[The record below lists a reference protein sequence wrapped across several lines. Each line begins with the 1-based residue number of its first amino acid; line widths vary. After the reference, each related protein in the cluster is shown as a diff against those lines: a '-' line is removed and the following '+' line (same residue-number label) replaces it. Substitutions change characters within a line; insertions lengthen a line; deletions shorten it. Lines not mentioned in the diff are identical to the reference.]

1 MSDKQSRAVRKA
13 MAVFESNL
21 RIRRI
26 NEFGLPWHVEPWG
39 DGSQRGTS
47 LVNIC
52 SASHEAVIAVDLER
66 GVANWIVAMA
76 NAQMESA
83 EP

>member
-1 MSDKQSRAVRKA
+1 MAEDQSSAVRSA

-21 RIRRI
+21 RLRRV

-39 DGSQRGTS
+39 DGSQRGTN

-52 SASHEAVIAVDLER
+52 SASHETVVAVNLDRVIAD
-66 GVANWIVAMA
+66 WIVAMA
-76 NAQMESA
+76 NAQMESVDL
-83 EP
+83 